1 VYLLFFL
8 AAGAVLKPVQYLGVT
23 SPSLQWVSRDLCAIF
38 SKQVAKPHCS
48 FTIATYY
55 LINQE
60 RDMSIFT
67 LPPRQPAASSRLP
80 LTLISLDEWALVKVQ
95 GNDSTSYLQ
104 GQLTLDVAAM
114 GETQHRPA
122 AHCDAKGKMWS
133 NIRLFHRSEGY
144 AYVVR
149 RNLREQQLTELKKYA
164 VFAKV
169 TIVADD
175 EAVLLGVAGFQARA
189 ALAGVF
195 STLPDAETPVVQ
207 QGESTLLWFDQPAER
222 FLLVT
227 TPEQANAL
235 KEKLAGEAQFNDSLQ
250 WLALDI
256 EAGIPVIESATSAQ
270 LIPQATN
277 LQALDAISFKKGC
290 YTGQEMV
297 ARAKFRG
304 ANKRALYWLAGKAS
318 KVPEVGGSMELQMGD
333 KWRRTGTVLSG
344 VQLDDGSV
352 WVQVVMNND
361 LEPDSVLRV
370 EGDESG
376 KLTIQPLPYSL
387 TE

>member
-1 VYLLFFL
+1 
-8 AAGAVLKPVQYLGVT
+8 
-23 SPSLQWVSRDLCAIF
+23 
-38 SKQVAKPHCS
+38 
-48 FTIATYY
+48 
-55 LINQE
+55 
-60 RDMSIFT
+60 MSIFT

-133 NIRLFHRSEGY
+133 NIRLFHRADGY
-144 AYVVR
+144 GYIVR

-169 TIVADD
+169 TMVADD
-175 EAVLLGVAGFQARA
+175 DAVLLGVAGFQARA
-189 ALAGVF
+189 ALANLF
-195 STLPDAETPVVQ
+195 ATLPDAETPVVQ
-207 QGESTLLWFDQPAER
+207 QDESTLLWFEHPAER

-227 TPEQANAL
+227 TSEQANAL
-235 KEKLAGEAQFNDSLQ
+235 KDKLAGEAQFNDSLQ

-256 EAGIPVIESATSAQ
+256 EAGIPVIETATSAQ

-318 KVPEVGGSMELQMGD
+318 KVPEADSSLELQMGD

-370 EGDESG
+370 EGDENG
-376 KLTIQPLPYSL
+376 ELKIQPLPYSL
-387 TE
+387 VE